1 MNFDTAET
9 IRAIGT
15 ANDWSVNAAMLF
27 CVLVIIVVFYLNRKD
42 NKDRE
47 TSYREER
54 GEFLKTLDDYRQT
67 IEKFIERFSKWVIY
81 LQL

>member
-9 IRAIGT
+9 IKVIAS
-15 ANDWSVNAAMLF
+15 ANDWSANAAMLF
-27 CVLVIIVVFYLNRKD
+27 CVVIVLFIFYLNRKD

-54 GEFLKTLDDYRQT
+54 SEFIKTLDGFRNVIEKLT
-67 IEKFIERFSKWVIY
+67 IEIKIKD
-81 LQL
+81 